1 MQCYLVVELGHQ
13 SRADWFQYTMFL
25 TILLEKYNLAKQW
38 HAFKIFDPLFV
49 DVICHLITSE
59 LAKNRDLIVFKV
71 GKDI

>member
-1 MQCYLVVELGHQ
+1 MVELGHQ
-13 SRADWFQYTMFL
+13 SRADCLQYTMFL

-38 HAFKIFDPLFV
+38 HAFENFDPLFV

-59 LAKNRDLIVFKV
+59 LAKNRDVIVSKY

>member
-1 MQCYLVVELGHQ
+1 MVELGHQ
-13 SRADWFQYTMFL
+13 SRADCLQYAMFL

-38 HAFKIFDPLFV
+38 HAFKNFDPLFV

-59 LAKNRDLIVFKV
+59 LAKNRDVIVSKY